1 MAIPEWSIRPPAGEL
16 NIVGLPE
23 ERHYPL
29 LERLGLFLKAVFRT
43 MPWPV
48 WILVAI
54 GLTLWMVRRSRSD
67 AIRVTFLVHFM
78 ALLAFLTASSVMNEP
93 RYFTPGAAVLL
104 IAALSDMEWAR
115 RFPRPWIVTALVT
128 CTVAT
133 FAIAARVDPE
143 LRAND
148 IRPVVDRVL
157 AEPRWKEAAVFV
169 STESEGPMIAEFA
182 MRERV
187 APDTDCYAPGKF
199 WRRTTGSEET
209 IERCSRPRNRCKK
222 CWQRC
227 MCVW

>member
-1 MAIPEWSIRPPAGEL
+1 SFWIQPAIVIAAVSPWLYLSGRFARRLVQL

-54 GLTLWMVRRSRSD
+54 GLTLWIVSRSRSD
-67 AIRVTFLVHFM
+67 AIRVTFLVHFA

-115 RFPRPWIVTALVT
+115 RFPRPWI
-128 CTVAT
+128 
-133 FAIAARVDPE
+133 
-143 LRAND
+143 
-148 IRPVVDRVL
+148 
-157 AEPRWKEAAVFV
+157 
-169 STESEGPMIAEFA
+169 
-182 MRERV
+182 
-187 APDTDCYAPGKF
+187 
-199 WRRTTGSEET
+199 
-209 IERCSRPRNRCKK
+209 
-222 CWQRC
+222 
-227 MCVW
+227 